1 MVRLTD
7 RPDMTLDVYRG
18 RTCKT
23 TTQRQQ
29 RKNNC
34 RVPEYTVTSYMVRNH
49 TCYIEIRNI
58 EFDISYLSLNIE
70 FDVSYLPI
78 ELPIFEAAVYS
89 VGWLFWA

>member
-29 RKNNC
+29 RKNNS
-34 RVPEYTVTSYMVRNH
+34 RVPEYTVTSCMVRNH

-58 EFDISYLSLNIE
+58 EFDISYIEFDISYLSLNME
-70 FDVSYLPI
+70 FDISYLTI
-78 ELPIFEAAVYS
+78 ENTVS
-89 VGWLFWA
+89 VHI